1 VATKFEIL
9 RERLLRSPV
18 FGYLLAVFGI
28 ALAMGV
34 SVVLIKFTTTPGSVV
49 AFLLIAA
56 LLAAAWTGYGPGV
69 FACVIIFAVLPYYFR
84 PHFSLRNM
92 EFGHFFLSLLASVLM
107 SSVAAGRKRL
117 ESRLRD
123 LNQQLE
129 TRIGERTSEL
139 QQAERRL
146 ANILN
151 SLTQGFLALDREW
164 RFLYAN
170 ETVARSAGLSKEQIV
185 GRNIWELFPEAR
197 ESECYPAYSRVM
209 DEHIPVH
216 FEVYL
221 SERWFEVHA
230 NPTEEGL
237 TAYVVDIT
245 ERRQIQQK
253 LIDSHEQLINVVES
267 ITDGFIRFD
276 RQWRVVFLNSP
287 AARLMRRPAEQIVR
301 HSVWKLFA
309 DVVDSEPY
317 AQLQRAMNDRV
328 PVSFEMYYEPFRV
341 WVEIHAYPTPEGL
354 AVFARDITARKEN
367 DRTLARMA
375 SLIESSQD
383 AIISKTLD
391 GIIMTW
397 NAAAERI
404 YGYKAAEA
412 IGQPTAM
419 LLPPDRLLEEQE
431 ILDPERLNAQP
442 VRHFETVRRRKNGD
456 LIHVSITI
464 SPIRGEG
471 GALIGASHIARDIS
485 ERIKFEEHLRQTQ
498 KLESL
503 GVLAGGV
510 AHDFNNLL
518 TGILGNASL
527 ALDTTDPGH
536 PNHAALEEVVTA
548 AERAA
553 DLTRQLLAYAGKGRF
568 FTRNIDLSDLV
579 RQITNLLRT
588 SIPKTVQLRLHLAD
602 ALPPMEADVSQI
614 QQIIMNLVIN
624 GAEAIGAHPGT
635 VLIQTA
641 IQNVDEQYITT
652 LAPAG
657 HPLSPGDYVC
667 LEVHDTGCGM
677 DDDVQARIFDP
688 FFTTKFTG
696 RGLGLSAVLG
706 IVRSHKGA
714 LKVYSTPGRGSTFKL
729 LFPVGTGNVIEAAAG
744 APRPDVR
751 GSGLI
756 LVVDDEATVRAT
768 AKLALDRHGY
778 TVLVAENGREA
789 VDIFGRHKGEIRLV
803 LMDLTMPVMGGEEA
817 VRRLKVLDP
826 AVKVILSSGFN
837 EVEAVQRFTGKGLA
851 GFLQKPYTAA
861 ALAEKVKIV
870 LGAGARTFSRGS

>member
-1 VATKFEIL
+1 
-9 RERLLRSPV
+9 
-18 FGYLLAVFGI
+18 
-28 ALAMGV
+28 
-34 SVVLIKFTTTPGSVV
+34 
-49 AFLLIAA
+49 
-56 LLAAAWTGYGPGV
+56 
-69 FACVIIFAVLPYYFR
+69 
-84 PHFSLRNM
+84 
-92 EFGHFFLSLLASVLM
+92 
-107 SSVAAGRKRL
+107 
-117 ESRLRD
+117 
-123 LNQQLE
+123 
-129 TRIGERTSEL
+129 
-139 QQAERRL
+139 
-146 ANILN
+146 
-151 SLTQGFLALDREW
+151 
-164 RFLYAN
+164 
-170 ETVARSAGLSKEQIV
+170 
-185 GRNIWELFPEAR
+185 
-197 ESECYPAYSRVM
+197 
-209 DEHIPVH
+209 
-216 FEVYL
+216 
-221 SERWFEVHA
+221 
-230 NPTEEGL
+230 
-237 TAYVVDIT
+237 
-245 ERRQIQQK
+245 
-253 LIDSHEQLINVVES
+253 
-267 ITDGFIRFD
+267 
-276 RQWRVVFLNSP
+276 
-287 AARLMRRPAEQIVR
+287 
-301 HSVWKLFA
+301 
-309 DVVDSEPY
+309 
-317 AQLQRAMNDRV
+317 
-328 PVSFEMYYEPFRV
+328 
-341 WVEIHAYPTPEGL
+341 
-354 AVFARDITARKEN
+354 
-367 DRTLARMA
+367 
-375 SLIESSQD
+375 
-383 AIISKTLD
+383 
-391 GIIMTW
+391 
-397 NAAAERI
+397 
-404 YGYKAAEA
+404 
-412 IGQPTAM
+412 
-419 LLPPDRLLEEQE
+419 
-431 ILDPERLNAQP
+431 
-442 VRHFETVRRRKNGD
+442 
-456 LIHVSITI
+456 
-464 SPIRGEG
+464 
-471 GALIGASHIARDIS
+471 
-485 ERIKFEEHLRQTQ
+485 IKFEEHLRQTQ

-817 VRRLKVLDP
+817 VRRLKVLD
-826 AVKVILSSGFN
+826 
-837 EVEAVQRFTGKGLA
+837 
-851 GFLQKPYTAA
+851 
-861 ALAEKVKIV
+861 
-870 LGAGARTFSRGS
+870 